1 MKRREFI
8 RWLAPATALATFGSS
23 IALPAIAGS
32 TGNKRLIV
40 IFQRG
45 GCDGLNAVIPYGDD
59 DYYNLR
65 PGLAIAP
72 PNASVSGKA
81 VSIDHDLFALHP
93 ALAPL
98 VPIYLQGSMAIL
110 PTVHYTDAPRSH
122 FASQQIIEEG
132 VTGLS
137 EDGWLNRYLQQ
148 DQGGGQLPAVS
159 IGTLVADSLRGPVL
173 VPVLNHINNTS
184 WVNDALLNSL
194 GTMYAQTVGPEP
206 ANRFDVY
213 TNGRLMLDHQDDFSG
228 VLDESYSPANGA
240 VYPDSLFGG
249 HLMLLAQIIKS
260 GLGLEIA
267 TVDSTGWYTHREQ
280 GGATGAQA
288 AKHADFAEGI
298 AALYTDLGPTYM
310 QDTLVL
316 TMTEFG
322 RTARENAS
330 GGTDHGHASAW
341 YAIGGSVVGGVH
353 GVWPGLSESS
363 LYDGRY
369 LAQTVDCR
377 DVFCEVIA
385 RHFGQGLALDAVM
398 PGHVYNT
405 VGFL

>member
-8 RWLAPATALATFGSS
+8 RWLGPATALATFGPSV
-23 IALPAIAGS
+23 ALPVFAGTS
-32 TGNKRLIV
+32 GYKRLIV
-40 IFQRG
+40 VFQRG
-45 GCDGLNAVIPYGDD
+45 GCDGLNSVVPYGDD

-72 PNASVSGKA
+72 PGASGSGKA

-110 PTVHYTDAPRSH
+110 PSVHYTGAQRSH
-122 FASQQIIEEG
+122 FASQQTVEEG
-132 VTGLS
+132 FTGLS
-137 EDGWLNRYLQQ
+137 NNGWLNRYLQQ
-148 DQGGGQLPAVS
+148 SQGSGQLPAVS
-159 IGTLVADSLRGPVL
+159 IGTLIADSLRGPIP
-173 VPVLNHINNTS
+173 VPVLNHINNAN
-184 WVNDALLNSL
+184 WLNDALLASL
-194 GTMYAQTVGPEP
+194 GVMYAQNVGSEP

-213 TNGRLMLDHQDDFSG
+213 ANGRLMLDHQDDFAG
-228 VLDESYSPANGA
+228 VLGETYTPANGA
-240 VYPDSLFGG
+240 VYPDSLFGA

-267 TVDSTGWYTHREQ
+267 TVDSPGWDTHREQ
-280 GGATGAQA
+280 GAATGNQA
-288 AKHADFAEGI
+288 ERLAEFAGGI
-298 AALYTDLGPTYM
+298 AALYADLGPTYM
-310 QDTLVL
+310 QDTLIL

-341 YAIGGSVVGGVH
+341 YAIGGGVIGGVH
-353 GVWPGLSESS
+353 GVWPGLGESS
-363 LYDGRY
+363 LEEGRY

-385 RHFGQGLALDAVM
+385 RHFGQGASLGAVM

-405 VGFL
+405 IGFL